1 MTIVKEACVGNY
13 MEAKKAYELGAQRIE
28 LCDNLME
35 GGTTPSYGT
44 IVLAREKL
52 DLDIFVI
59 IRPRGGD
66 FVYSEE
72 EILIMEKDIELCKE
86 AKVHGVVFGVLTEE
100 NEIDIEKNKRL
111 IEKAEG
117 LNITFHMAFDEI
129 ENSKLAID
137 TLIELGVDR
146 ILTKGGKV
154 SAMKNKEKLKELI
167 EYAGEDII
175 ILPGGGVTKDNYKE
189 LVKATGAR
197 EVHGTRIVGGL
208 S

>member
-1 MTIVKEACVGNY
+1 MNIIKEACVGNY
-13 MEAKKAYELGAQRIE
+13 KEAKKAYELGAHRIE
-28 LCDNLME
+28 LCDNLEE

-44 IVLAREKL
+44 ILLAKEKL

-59 IRPRGGD
+59 VRPRGGNYFYTED
-66 FVYSEE
+66 
-72 EILIMEKDIELCKE
+72 EILIMEKDIELCKK
-86 AKVHGVVFGVLTEE
+86 AKVDGVVFGVLTEDNKI
-100 NEIDIEKNKRL
+100 NEDINKRL

-117 LNITFHMAFDEI
+117 LDITFHMAFDQVED
-129 ENSKLAID
+129 SKAAID

-146 ILTKGGKV
+146 VLTKGGKV
-154 SAMKNKEKLKELI
+154 SALKNMEVLKELI

-189 LVKATGAR
+189 LVKETEAK
-197 EVHGTRIVGGL
+197 EVHGTRIVGEL